1 MTIANPY
8 APSGEWYKGQVHCH
22 TSMSDGNLSPEAVA
36 AYYYERGYQFLA
48 LTDHSG
54 VTRAKGVPG
63 EGFVYIPAEEM
74 SNPHMLGLGI
84 GGLIYDTINFERQI
98 REINVQGGLAVLAHP
113 AWMGLTVESI
123 FAQEGLC
130 GIEIFNFIC
139 QVLNGKG
146 QSLNIWDEL
155 LMRGK
160 RLWGFA
166 VDDSHMSEAMPVG
179 DQAWLMVRAP
189 KLDDRALIAAMRN
202 GNFYGTQG
210 PEIHEITVEDGEIK
224 VTCSPADMVR
234 FIGAAYHGRCVFQQ
248 LEGHKL
254 TEASHRPA
262 KESIYC
268 RIEVA
273 DEKGRTAWSQPLYIA
288 P

>member
-1 MTIANPY
+1 MVIESPY
-8 APSGEWYKGQVHCH
+8 QATGEWYKGQVHCH
-22 TSMSDGNLSPEAVA
+22 TLNSDGGCSPEQVA

-48 LTDHSG
+48 ITDHSG
-54 VTRAKGVPG
+54 VTHAKEKPG
-63 EGFVYIPAEEM
+63 EGFVYIPSEEL

-113 AWMGLTVESI
+113 AWMGLTVDAI
-123 FAQEGLC
+123 YQQEGLC
-130 GIEIFNFIC
+130 GMEVFNFIC

-166 VDDSHMSEAMPVG
+166 VDDSHMSETFPIG

-189 KLDDRALIAAMRN
+189 KLDDRALVAAMRN

-210 PEIHEITVEDGEIK
+210 PEIHEITVANDEIFVK
-224 VTCSPADMVR
+224 CSPVDQIR
-234 FIGAAYHGRCVFQQ
+234 FIGAAYHGRCSFQQ
-248 LEGHKL
+248 MEGQKL

-273 DEKGRTAWSQPLYIA
+273 DENGKTAWSQPMYIN